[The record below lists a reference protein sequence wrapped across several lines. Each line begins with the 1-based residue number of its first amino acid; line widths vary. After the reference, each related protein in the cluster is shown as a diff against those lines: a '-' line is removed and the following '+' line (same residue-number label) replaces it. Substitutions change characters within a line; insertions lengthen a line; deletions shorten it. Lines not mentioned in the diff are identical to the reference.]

1 VSEKLKL
8 GIIGCGRVAQAH
20 LEAIKYL
27 NKDVE
32 LVALADID
40 GKKAKDS
47 AKRFGIERYYLDYK
61 QILRDPRIDAV
72 IIALPHHLHCEV
84 SLESAR
90 AGKHILIEKPMA
102 LNVEEA
108 DKMIAEAEKNK
119 VILMVGQSR
128 RFSDAVMESYK
139 RLGEIG
145 KLFRIVINFLVHFP
159 KPPTDWWR
167 SSEKAGGLIV
177 PLQGSHSIDFIL
189 WFLQKLPV
197 NVYATGF
204 SRNPLWEGEDE
215 ADIIM
220 NFSEKE
226 VGAVHL
232 SLNTSSPVHEI
243 MIVGDKGTM
252 RLYEYSTGKPFG
264 FKNKLEING
273 KTVTEKEQIPTNY
286 ALQLKEFIGAVKE
299 ERIPLASGKE
309 VRKLIQVMD
318 AVKESIA
325 TGKPIHLNF

>member
-1 VSEKLKL
+1 MSEKLKL
-8 GIIGCGRVAQAH
+8 GVIGCGRVAQAH
-20 LEAIKYL
+20 LEAISYL
-27 NKDVE
+27 NRDVE

-40 GKKAKDS
+40 EKKAKDS
-47 AKRFGIERYYLDYK
+47 AKKFRAEKYYLDYK
-61 QILRDPRIDAV
+61 QLLRDPRVDAV
-72 IIALPHHLHCEV
+72 IITLPHHLHCEV
-84 SLESAR
+84 SLESAG

-108 DKMIAEAEKNK
+108 DKMIVEAEENK

-128 RFSDAVMESYK
+128 RFSDAVMECY
-139 RLGEIG
+139 RRTQEIG
-145 KLFRIVINFLVHFP
+145 NLFRIVVNFLVHFP
-159 KPPTDWWR
+159 KPPTDWWS

-177 PLQGSHSIDFIL
+177 PLQGSHSVDFIL

-215 ADIIM
+215 ADITM
-220 NFSEKE
+220 NFSGKQ
-226 VGAVHL
+226 VAAVHL
-232 SLNTSSPVHEI
+232 SLNTSFPLHEI
-243 MIVGDKGTM
+243 MIVGNKGTM

-273 KTVTEKEQIPTNY
+273 KTVMEKEQIPTNY
-286 ALQLKEFIGAVKE
+286 ALQLKEFVDAVKE
-299 ERIPLASGKE
+299 GRIPLASAKE
-309 VRKLIQVMD
+309 VRKVIQVMD

-325 TGKPIHLNF
+325 AGKPIPLD

>member
-1 VSEKLKL
+1 MSEKLKL
-8 GIIGCGRVAQAH
+8 GVIGCGRIAQAH
-20 LEAIKYL
+20 LEAINYL
-27 NKDVE
+27 SKDIE

-40 GKKAKDS
+40 EKKAKDS
-47 AKRFGIERYYLDYK
+47 ARRFRAEKCYLDYK
-61 QILRDPRIDAV
+61 QILSDPQIDAV
-72 IIALPHHLHCEV
+72 IIALPHHLHCKV
-84 SLESAR
+84 SLESAQ

-128 RFSDAVMESYK
+128 RFSDAVMESY
-139 RLGEIG
+139 RRIGEIG
-145 KLFRIVINFLVHFP
+145 KLFRIVINFLVYFP
-159 KPPTDWWR
+159 KPPTDWWT

-197 NVYATGF
+197 DVYAAGF
-204 SRNPLWEGEDE
+204 SKNPLWEGEDE

-220 NFSEKE
+220 NFGEKE
-226 VGAVHL
+226 VAAVHL
-232 SLNTSSPVHEI
+232 SLNASFPVHEI
-243 MIVGDKGTM
+243 IIVGDKGAM

-273 KTVTEKEQIPTNY
+273 KTVMEKEQIPTNY
-286 ALQLKEFIGAVKE
+286 ALQLKEFIDAVKE
-299 ERIPLASGKE
+299 ERTPLASGKE
-309 VRKLIQVMD
+309 ARKVIQVME

-325 TGKPIHLNF
+325 TGKPAYLN